1 MKRKLA
7 LISMAFG
14 VFCLLFISVIRA
26 KADEAATGKHTA
38 DEIGDSVEGFHTVA
52 ENSNFRFD
60 YDEKG
65 ADIYVTD
72 KRTGKVWSNA
82 VDPNYYKEEMS
93 NWNQMSQLMTV
104 AYARENGSIS
114 MVNMFDNGQKNSSFD
129 LSAKYKN
136 DELLLNV
143 SLTSAKISFDIR
155 MWLDEMGLNYEI
167 PWDSVK
173 ENSTDMLVN
182 VQMMPT
188 LGAAV
193 SGEDGYIMLPDGSG
207 TLINYKDYDDPNAKL
222 YTFPFYGTD
231 QLDISEIQ
239 KNEEQGYYG
248 LMLPVCGMS
257 HQDGAILTA
266 VVDGEADTVLNF
278 APAGFKFKGLYR
290 TYLTFNFRN
299 YDMVKVD
306 DSQYIKLIPQVNKS
320 NRTVKIFFLDGEH
333 NTYSDMAVAYRE
345 YLEQE
350 GILKEKKQ
358 SGEVPMIVD
367 LVMGANETGLF
378 GSKLIVATTYT
389 QAAEIIG
396 SLKESVPSLS
406 VTLDGWGK
414 GGYDTLPTSPKFEQK
429 FGGKKGWEALSK
441 AVEKEDVQLY
451 LNMDFVNA
459 DKETGS
465 FNNRKD
471 TVRLAQGDIVNLGER
486 YILNATRVLQSLY
499 ENAID
504 KLDLGANES
513 IRFDA
518 IGSILTYDYAKAN
531 PCSRT
536 MMQDTYEKVLQ
547 QAMQNQGK
555 VAVSGGNQYV
565 LPYATLLSDIPD
577 KHSDY
582 YFGDKSV
589 PFYQIVVHGS
599 VDYTSMPG
607 NRAYDLQQQK
617 LKWIETG
624 SLPYF
629 ILTYE
634 SPIVLNKTSYNA
646 LFSSQYSIWEKDIKE
661 ISKEF
666 NEKLA
671 DVWNQKIQKHE
682 ERDGSVIVTYE
693 NDCRIYINYS
703 EAAIQVDGVD
713 IPALDYT
720 VVRGE

>member
-1 MKRKLA
+1 MKRKIA
-7 LISMAFG
+7 LIGMVLG
-14 VFCLLFISVIRA
+14 VSCLLLVSSIGV
-26 KADEAATGKHTA
+26 KADGFAEKNDTATETDGSAEGLHT
-38 DEIGDSVEGFHTVA
+38 IA
-52 ENSNFRFD
+52 ENNTFRFD
-60 YDEKG
+60 YDEAG

-72 KRTGKVWSNA
+72 KRTGKVWSNV
-82 VDPNYYKEEMS
+82 VDANYYKEELA
-93 NWNQMSQLMTV
+93 NWNVMSQLMTV
-104 AYARENGSIS
+104 TFAKENGNIS
-114 MVNMFDNGQKNSSFD
+114 MVNVFDNGEKNSSFD
-129 LSAKYKN
+129 LIAKYEKN
-136 DELLLNV
+136 ELLLNV
-143 SLTSAKISFDIR
+143 SLTSADISFEIR
-155 MWLDEMGLNYEI
+155 AWLDETGLNYEI

-173 ENSTDMLVN
+173 ENSTNMLVN
-182 VQMMPT
+182 IQMMPT
-188 LGAAV
+188 FGAAV

-207 TLINYKDYDDPNAKL
+207 TLINYKNYDDPNAKL
-222 YTFPFYGTD
+222 YTYSFYGTD
-231 QLDISEIQ
+231 QLDINQIQ
-239 KNEEQGYYG
+239 TNAEQGYYG

-257 HQDGAILTA
+257 HHDGAILTA
-266 VVDGEADTVLNF
+266 VVEGEADTVLNV
-278 APAGFKFKGLYR
+278 APSGFKFKGLNR
-290 TYLTFNFRN
+290 TYLTFNYRTYN
-299 YDMVKVD
+299 SVQVD
-306 DSQYIKLIPQVNKS
+306 GTDYIQIIPQVNKTD
-320 NRTVKIFFLDGEH
+320 RAVKIFFLDEQH

-350 GILKEKKQ
+350 GILKENK
-358 SGEVPMIVD
+358 SSDDISLVVD

-378 GSKLIVATTYT
+378 GSKLISATTYK
-389 QAAEIIG
+389 QAAEIVN
-396 SLKESVPSLS
+396 SLSKNVPSLS
-406 VTLDGWGK
+406 VTLEGWGK
-414 GGYDTLPTSPKFEQK
+414 GGYDTLPTNPKLERK
-429 FGGKKGWEALSK
+429 FGGKNGWKELVQAC
-441 AVEKEDVQLY
+441 EKKDVQLY

-471 TVRLAQGDIVNLGER
+471 TVRLAQGGIVNLGDR
-486 YILNATRVLQSLY
+486 YLLNPTKVLKPMY
-499 ENAID
+499 EKAIK
-504 KLDLGANES
+504 KLDLQENES

-518 IGSILTYDYAKAN
+518 VGSILTYDFSKDN

-536 MMQDTYEKVLQ
+536 VMQEAYEKVLK
-547 QAMQNQGK
+547 QAAKKLNQ

-599 VDYTSMPG
+599 VDYTSLPG

-634 SPIVLNKTSYNA
+634 SPIVLNKTSYND
-646 LFSSQYSIWEKDIKE
+646 LFSSQYSVWKEDIEE

-682 ERDGSVIVTYE
+682 EKDGAVIVTYE
-693 NDCRIYINYS
+693 DNSRIYINYS
-703 EAAIQVDGVD
+703 ETAIQADGIE
-713 IPALDYT
+713 IPAMDY
-720 VVRGE
+720 VVVKGE